1 MFITALVQ
9 TTHLQKYQLI
19 IGLFQQLKLS
29 EGMNKEKQSLQ
40 RKLLPH
46 FWLLEWKCL
55 LVYLLIL
62 L

>member
-1 MFITALVQ
+1 MRMFITGLVQ

-46 FWLLEWKCL
+46 FWLLE
-55 LVYLLIL
+55 
-62 L
+62 